1 LSRHVVLLFTFV
13 SSNFYLLPFLIVKP
27 LLVPGGFYA
36 AGLKQLLLDLCN
48 ATCTYCAA
56 TFADSEAKTVFHSD
70 WLDESYCHLS
80 VIARH
85 DHLCTFWKCYNT
97 SYVSCT
103 EVELWTVVVEEWS
116 VTTAFIL

>member
-1 LSRHVVLLFTFV
+1 VFAPAVFTPPALSR
-13 SSNFYLLPFLIVKP
+13 
-27 LLVPGGFYA
+27 
-36 AGLKQLLLDLCN
+36 LLLDLCN

-56 TFADSEAKTVFHSD
+56 TFADCEAESFFHRD

-85 DHLCTFWKCYNT
+85 NHFGAFWKSYNA
-97 SYVSCT
+97 SHVSCT